1 LVRALAEQGASVR
14 IVSVTPAH
22 GGTTEDPADTVS
34 AFRGLDVDVRAVE
47 AATIAD
53 GLVESAASEEGLL
66 VIGASRDRRLRQW
79 VFGSTPDRVVD
90 RAEEA
95 GVPVLVYASPSGV
108 PERIEDNVFPV
119 YRYLHKRLR

>member
-1 LVRALAEQGASVR
+1 VR

-119 YRYLHKRLR
+119 YRYLYKRLR